1 MAIRRACSYAA
12 TITTPEAPAGYS
24 AILVSF
30 SQNQQIVHSFE
41 LGDPEI
47 VVNANDVTVQL
58 TQEQTAAF
66 APSQGSPMGRENAQ
80 PAYLQIRCYKSA
92 YKAPGSKAWSIDVF
106 DSLETEVL
114 S

>member
-12 TITTPEAPAGYS
+12 TITTPEAPANYS

-30 SQNQQIVHSFE
+30 SQNQQIIHSFE
-41 LGDPEI
+41 LGDDEI
-47 VVNANDVTVQL
+47 AVNTDDITVQL

-66 APSQGSPMGRENAQ
+66 QPSQGSPMGRENAQ
-80 PAYLQIRCYKSA
+80 PAYLQIRCYKSD
-92 YKAPGSKAWSIDVF
+92 YVAPGSKTWSIEVY

>member
-12 TITTPEAPAGYS
+12 TITTPEAPANYS

-30 SQNQQIVHSFE
+30 SQNQQIIHSFE
-41 LGDPEI
+41 LGDDEI
-47 VVNANDVTVQL
+47 AVNADDITVQL

-66 APSQGSPMGRENAQ
+66 QPSQGSPMGRENAQ
-80 PAYLQIRCYKSA
+80 PAYLQIRCYKSD
-92 YKAPGSKAWSIDVF
+92 YVAPGSKTWSIEVY

>member
-12 TITTPEAPAGYS
+12 TITTPEAPSNYG

-30 SQNQQIVHSFE
+30 AQNQRVVHSFE

-47 VVNANDVTVQL
+47 VVNDSDVTVQL
-58 TQEQTAAF
+58 TQEQTAVF
-66 APSQGSPMGRENAQ
+66 SPSQGSPMGRDSAQ
-80 PAYLQIRCYKSA
+80 MVYLQIRCYKSA
-92 YKAPGSKAWSIDVF
+92 YVAPGSKTWAIEVF
-106 DSLETEVL
+106 DSIEEEVL

>member
-12 TITTPEAPAGYS
+12 TITTPEAPGEYS

-30 SQNQQIVHSFE
+30 SQNQQVIHSFE

-47 VVNANDVTVQL
+47 VVNDSDVTVQL
-58 TQEQTAAF
+58 TQAQTAEF
-66 APSQGSPMGRENAQ
+66 SPSQGSPMGRENAQ
-80 PAYLQIRCYKSA
+80 QAYLQIRCYKSA
-92 YKAPGSKAWSIDVF
+92 YNAPGSKTWAIDVY

>member
-12 TITTPEAPAGYS
+12 TITTPEAPSGYS

-30 SQNQQIVHSFE
+30 SQNQRIIHSFE

-58 TQEQTAAF
+58 TQAQTAQF
-66 APSQGSPMGRENAQ
+66 MPSEGSAMGREDGQ
-80 PAYLQIRCYKSA
+80 MAYLQIRCYKSA
-92 YKAPGSKAWSIDVF
+92 YDAPGSKVWAIEVY

>member
-12 TITTPEAPAGYS
+12 TITTPEAPATYS

-30 SQNQQIVHSFE
+30 SQDQRIVHSFE

-47 VVNANDVTVQL
+47 VVGDDAVTVQL

-92 YKAPGSKAWSIDVF
+92 YEAPGSKTWAIEVY

>member
-1 MAIRRACSYAA
+1 MSIRRACSYAA
-12 TITTPEAPAGYS
+12 TITTPEPPANYG
-24 AILVSF
+24 AILISF
-30 SQNQQIVHSFE
+30 SQNQRVVHSFE
-41 LGDPEI
+41 LGDDEI

-66 APSQGSPMGRENAQ
+66 SPSQGSPMGRENAQ
-80 PAYLQIRCYKSA
+80 PAYLQIRCYKSD
-92 YKAPGSKAWSIDVF
+92 YVAPGSKTWAIDVY

>member
-12 TITTPEAPAGYS
+12 TITTPEAPANYS
-24 AILVSF
+24 AILATF
-30 SQNQQIVHSFE
+30 SQNQQILFNFE

-47 VVNANDVTVQL
+47 VITDSEVIVQL

-66 APSQGSPMGRENAQ
+66 APSTGSAMGRENAQ
-80 PAYLQIRCYKSA
+80 PAYLQLRCYKSD
-92 YKAPGSKAWSIDVF
+92 YVAPGSKVQAIPVY

>member
-12 TITTPEAPAGYS
+12 TITTPEDPAEYS

-30 SQNQQIVHSFE
+30 SQDQRIVHSFE

-47 VVNANDVTVQL
+47 VVNTDDITVQL

-66 APSQGSPMGRENAQ
+66 APSAGSPMGRESSQ
-80 PAYLQIRCYKSA
+80 PVFLQIRCYKSA
-92 YKAPGSKAWSIDVF
+92 YEAPGSKTWSIDVF

>member
-1 MAIRRACSYAA
+1 MAIRRMCSYAA
-12 TITTPEAPAGYS
+12 TITTPEAPANYS

-47 VVNANDVTVQL
+47 VVGDDAVTVQL
-58 TQEQTAAF
+58 TQEETAAF
-66 APSQGSPMGRENAQ
+66 APSAGSPMGRETAQ
-80 PAYLQIRCYKSA
+80 PAYLQIRCYKSD
-92 YKAPGSKAWSIDVF
+92 YVAPGSKTWAVDVY